1 MPNYTFEKAFLNEE
15 NFIFFDALCVCV
27 LLNFV
32 YNTIATI
39 CFRFKTPWEFT
50 ADLLSSFNSQAV
62 VLNFKS
68 YAGYI
73 AELKCDMKMIE
84 NEILSAK

>member
-1 MPNYTFEKAFLNEE
+1 MLNYTFEKTFLNSE
-15 NFIFFDALCVCV
+15 NVISFNALHVCV

-32 YNTIATI
+32 YNSIATI
-39 CFRFKTPWEFT
+39 SFRFKTPWEFT
-50 ADLLSSFNSQAV
+50 ADLLSSFNSQTV

-68 YAGYI
+68 NAGCI
-73 AELKCDMKMIE
+73 ADLKCDMKMIM

>member
-1 MPNYTFEKAFLNEE
+1 MLNYTFEKAFLNEE
-15 NFIFFDALCVCV
+15 NVIFFYALSVCV
-27 LLNFV
+27 LLIFV
-32 YNTIATI
+32 YNLIKTI

-50 ADLLSSFNSQAV
+50 ADLLSSFNSQDV

-68 YAGYI
+68 NADYI
-73 AELKCDMKMIE
+73 AELKCDMKMIM

>member
-1 MPNYTFEKAFLNEE
+1 MLNCTFEKAFLNEE
-15 NFIFFDALCVCV
+15 NVIFFDALCACV

-32 YNTIATI
+32 YNSTATI

-68 YAGYI
+68 NAVYI
-73 AELKCDMKMIE
+73 AELKCDMKMIM
-84 NEILSAK
+84 NEILSVK